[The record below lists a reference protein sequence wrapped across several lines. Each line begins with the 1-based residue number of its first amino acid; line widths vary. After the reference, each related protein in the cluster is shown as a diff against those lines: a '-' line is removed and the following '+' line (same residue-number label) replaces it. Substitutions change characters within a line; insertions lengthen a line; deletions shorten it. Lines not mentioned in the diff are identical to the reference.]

1 MIWKMADGDSMKALK
16 LMELEIMAQQGQ
28 KKGSSLLGGLIQ
40 LGAAFLGAPTGA
52 AAFATA
58 IGLGTS

>member
-1 MIWKMADGDSMKALK
+1 MKALK